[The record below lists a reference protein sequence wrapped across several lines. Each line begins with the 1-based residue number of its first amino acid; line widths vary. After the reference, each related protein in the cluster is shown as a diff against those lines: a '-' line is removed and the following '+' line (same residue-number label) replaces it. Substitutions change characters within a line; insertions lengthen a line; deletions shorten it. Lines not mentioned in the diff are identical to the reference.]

1 MKPPSGSG
9 PARPSVSAPPGSA
22 LTLCR
27 HSASFSSSGPQN
39 VEFKN
44 SGEPPV
50 DLGGVDVRKRERPL
64 SGMALSISIAPFPSR
79 PGSRRSRT
87 MPGENSGKGRNVK
100 W

>member
-50 DLGGVDVRKRERPL
+50 DLGGVDVRG

-87 MPGENSGKGRNVK
+87 MPGEKRGNGRKVK
-100 W
+100 